1 MKFGSNQLENEF
13 SCHQDN
19 QEEIVT
25 KTLLASFADFSN
37 ARAGRAFGIQ
47 LHQRFSN

>member
-13 SCHQDN
+13 ACHLDN

-25 KTLLASFADFSN
+25 KTLLASFADFVS
-37 ARAGRAFGIQ
+37 F
-47 LHQRFSN
+47 FFFFEC